1 VKDNIGYHLS
11 RLLVSGFKTQTS
23 TPPNPCG
30 ISCIVQ
36 LHAQGPGITNERI
49 HMKLSKLIKKVNKE
63 NTPPDGWK
71 ASDAISKAINWDK
84 LKDPKVLKQLE
95 EMFDEKKNR

>member
-1 VKDNIGYHLS
+1 
-11 RLLVSGFKTQTS
+11 
-23 TPPNPCG
+23 
-30 ISCIVQ
+30 
-36 LHAQGPGITNERI
+36 
-49 HMKLSKLIKKVNKE
+49 MKLSKLIKKVNKE